1 MGLMDELEKAADEF
15 SDAVNGLADKA
26 KAKYDEKMTPEKKA
40 ELKDKFDK
48 GMQTAD
54 ERLTEVAETVGKEI
68 KVFVNGSKSGGDN
81 K

>member
-15 SDAVNGLADKA
+15 SEAVNGLAEKA

-40 ELKDKFDK
+40 ELKEKFDK
-48 GMQTAD
+48 GMQNAD
-54 ERLTEVAETVGKEI
+54 ESLTEVAGTVGKEI
-68 KVFVNGSKSGGDN
+68 KDFVNGGKSGGDS